1 MRGSELVITEL
12 ADVSAHESARP
23 SAGAVLTEQSGFLL
37 IYLIIRHFL
46 CRWWRQIAHK
56 ILRCIMKMND
66 CIMSLIWAICKPAWI
81 YSIYSSFLH
90 IFIFLH
96 VLHVFVIHSLISVTI
111 NLNQHRW
118 CKHIT
123 WSMMTPCPCP
133 LKASRL
139 CGHEWTQVYVIYN
152 HPHPSSPP
160 KGWPRT

>member
-46 CRWWRQIAHK
+46 CRWWRQIAHT
-56 ILRCIMKMND
+56 IFRCIYEDEWLYNVTNMSNLQT
-66 CIMSLIWAICKPAWI
+66 CINI
-81 YSIYSSFLH
+81 YIYSSF
-90 IFIFLH
+90 
-96 VLHVFVIHSLISVTI
+96 LHVFVIHSLISVTI

-123 WSMMTPCPCP
+123 WSMMTSCPCP

-139 CGHEWTQVYVIYN
+139 CGHEWTQVCVIYN
-152 HPHPSSPP
+152 HHHPSSPP